1 MSESGPAAPGLGW
14 PLPPARTSPSGLG
27 WPADDPGTARTIPST
42 TTTSTTTTSTTS
54 PEGQA

>member
-14 PLPPARTSPSGLG
+14 PLPPARTSPAGLG

-42 TTTSTTTTSTTS
+42 TTTSTTS
-54 PEGQA
+54 PEGQS